1 MHSVIALLALAAGI
15 HASPIAPRQAVTA
28 SIAPPAAAP
37 AGCMPTFT
45 GSFGIAV
52 QNISMPTAAAKRQ
65 VTQISDGQ
73 IQAPTAKPMT
83 VPMTVGMVSMITDG
97 QIQAGFKTITIM
109 PVTTPMSTKVST
121 ALAVTEFSDGQ
132 PQVPMS
138 TAIPMTTAKPVITAA
153 PVTVLSDGQPQAP
166 LSTAKPSVSAMITSI
181 VSKAPVASATTMMAP
196 AMSMMPTVGG
206 QQIVACATNGTLEL
220 TLANG
225 ILKDS
230 HGRTGYVASNFQFQ
244 FDDPPQAGAIF
255 TAGFSVC
262 ASGSLALGG
271 SNVFYQCL
279 SGSFYNLYTVNWA
292 PQCSPVTI
300 ETLMLQNCGT

>member
-1 MHSVIALLALAAGI
+1 
-15 HASPIAPRQAVTA
+15 
-28 SIAPPAAAP
+28 
-37 AGCMPTFT
+37 
-45 GSFGIAV
+45 
-52 QNISMPTAAAKRQ
+52 MPTAPAKRQ
-65 VTQISDGQ
+65 VSQISDGQ

-83 VPMTVGMVSMITDG
+83 PMTVGMVSMITDG

-109 PVTTPMSTKVST
+109 PAATAMSTKVLST
-121 ALAVTEFSDGQ
+121 VLAVTEFTDGQ

-138 TAIPMTTAKPVITAA
+138 TAVPITTPKPVTTTLNSIITMPVVIKSSAVPVTAA

-166 LSTAKPSVSAMITSI
+166 LSTTKPSATAIITS
-181 VSKAPVASATTMMAP
+181 VTSKAPVANATTMMAP

-230 HGRTGYVASNFQFQ
+230 HGRTGYIASNFQFQ

-262 ASGSLALGG
+262 ANGSLALGG
-271 SNVFYQCL
+271 SNIFYQCL
-279 SGSFYNLYTVNWA
+279 SGSFYNLYNVNWA

-300 ETLMLQNCGT
+300 ETLMLQNCAP